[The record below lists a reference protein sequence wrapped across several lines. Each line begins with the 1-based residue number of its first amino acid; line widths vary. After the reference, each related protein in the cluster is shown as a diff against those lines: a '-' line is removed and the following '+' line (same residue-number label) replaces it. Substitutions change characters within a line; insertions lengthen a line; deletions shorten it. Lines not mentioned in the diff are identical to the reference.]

1 MGRKLSE
8 TTISRLNKK
17 LLQEKVDLT
26 TILEKHQV
34 ERENIRLSEA
44 SSDRSPDPT
53 TADGGSMAFELEK
66 DLTLDENTKHLLT
79 QVETALDRI
88 AKKKYGDCDICD
100 KPIPVNRLDALPYTT
115 SCKDCAYLKEA

>member
-1 MGRKLSE
+1 MTRKLSD
-8 TTISRLNKK
+8 TTINRLKKK
-17 LLQEKVDLT
+17 LLQEKEDLT
-26 TILEKHQV
+26 RILEKHQV

-79 QVETALDRI
+79 QVDTALDRMS
-88 AKKKYGDCDICD
+88 KRKYGDCDICD
-100 KPIPVNRLDALPYTT
+100 MPIPVNRLDALPYTT

>member
-1 MGRKLSE
+1 MTRKLSD
-8 TTISRLNKK
+8 TTINRLKKK
-17 LLQEKVDLT
+17 LLQEKEDLT
-26 TILEKHQV
+26 RILEKHQV

-79 QVETALDRI
+79 QVDTALDRMS
-88 AKKKYGDCDICD
+88 KRKYGDCDICD

>member
-1 MGRKLSE
+1 MGRQLSD
-8 TTISRLNKK
+8 TTITRLKKK
-17 LLQEKVDLT
+17 LLQEKEDLS

-34 ERENIRLSEA
+34 ERENVRLSEA

-88 AKKKYGDCDICD
+88 IKKKYGDCDVCSQ
-100 KPIPVNRLDALPYTT
+100 PIPVNRLDALPYTN
-115 SCKDCAYLKEA
+115 SCKDCADLKEA

>member
-1 MGRKLSE
+1 MARQLSE
-8 TTISRLNKK
+8 TTINRLKKK
-17 LLQEKVDLT
+17 LLQEKADLT

-44 SSDRSPDPT
+44 SSDRSPDPA

-79 QVETALDRI
+79 QVDTALDRI
-88 AKKKYGDCDICD
+88 AKKRYGDCDICN
-100 KPIPVNRLDALPYTT
+100 KSIPVNRLDALPYTT
-115 SCKDCAYLKEA
+115 SCKDCASLKEA